1 MRQPIKT
8 VCTYTKWAPTIVLNG
23 VSYGAPKKGPKINGG
38 YNYNPTS
45 WGGFNSIDN
54 TGSGHFGGFAVIFE
68 EMGKGLR
75 DFETHFEL
83 DSATYFKKNFTE
95 KKERDERDERTKGN
109 KIAGRFCPWYLNS
122 K

>member
-1 MRQPIKT
+1 MFVP
-8 VCTYTKWAPTIVLNG
+8 TKWAPTIVLNG

-54 TGSGHFGGFAVIFE
+54 TGRGHFGGFAVIFE

-83 DSATYFKKNFTE
+83 DLKKT
-95 KKERDERDERTKGN
+95 KKRSQKKQGTRRRNKMKH
-109 KIAGRFCPWYLNS
+109 KIAGGFCLWYLNS
-122 K
+122 KKSIRPISRL

>member
-1 MRQPIKT
+1 M
-8 VCTYTKWAPTIVLNG
+8 
-23 VSYGAPKKGPKINGG
+23 SYGAPKKGPKINGG

-54 TGSGHFGGFAVIFE
+54 TGRGHFGGFAVIFE

-83 DSATYFKKNFTE
+83 DSATYLKKKHR
-95 KKERDERDERTKGN
+95 KKGTRRTRRTNNMKQN
-109 KIAGRFCPWYLNS
+109 CGRVLS
-122 K
+122 VVLK